1 MNHRRT
7 LFSFALVVFASIAA
21 QSSAYAAHDL
31 TPDLRSEVDV
41 LKAFARS
48 ENTTPENA
56 LARVEVLWRWA
67 NAIALQ
73 REHLPINLSLFVRS
87 VMMADS
93 PRALNPMVLSSIDRY
108 IYELGLRDDHPGA
121 VGEVR
126 VDAPDVIPARSYQT
140 ITVTYSVGSVPMVEG
155 GRIMLARQFMSDGAP
170 LQRNDPSADGYVSIE
185 SSNSSA
191 QWEQET
197 VPWYGAHGGFRAPIP
212 VWTYRLSG
220 TTLEEG
226 DSISLTYGDTSG
238 GARGMEIQ
246 TFSNDATP
254 LPIYVDLENSEHFL
268 SLPLPTFRVVGTDM
282 VAVHGIAPSIV
293 APGES
298 FQLRVRPE
306 DYYFNLATGPVP
318 AIEVLLNGESYRQI
332 PAGASSLSKLDVSLD
347 QPGVYQFSFASED
360 GRVLGRS
367 NPVWVR
373 ENPPYRIYWGE
384 THGHSGFAE
393 GQGTVDGYFE
403 FGRDEAGLDFL
414 TLSEHDLWLDDH
426 EWNVINDATNKFSV
440 ENEFIVFPGYEWSAP
455 RARGGHHN
463 VFFRRPGRKR
473 VSTHRAPEL
482 SQLYQQLRAEND
494 LEDVLIIPH
503 AHQLADWRLTD
514 VDAEQLIE
522 IMSSHGTFEW
532 FGQRYLQQ
540 GHRVGFVGASD
551 DHLGHP
557 GYSPGRGYGARRS
570 NIGQFGGLAAATAP
584 EKTTDAIFDAL
595 RARSAYATSHSQRII
610 LDTTFNGERMGR
622 QLPYKDAVV
631 IEGRVIGTNSIDTI
645 DIISNGEVVWS
656 KNVAKKGLSKRVSA
670 HLSFWSESTSYIRDT
685 PRGFR
690 IWEGSVEVKGGTL
703 EGFTTVEKLNRSVDF
718 VRISEDDSNRIDF
731 SVATR
736 GVVNNIVL
744 EISGATPN
752 TVVEVTLDET
762 TEGGRAPVQVRNV
775 DTFPAS
781 KNSFTLQDAVRENAV
796 KMFQTDRFTDEVAL
810 RIVDYDSSIDHSFR
824 FKATEPPTR
833 GDYYYVRVRQLDGA
847 MAWSSPV
854 WIGGE
859 PSR

>member
-7 LFSFALVVFASIAA
+7 LFSFALVIVASIAA
-21 QSSAYAAHDL
+21 QTSAYAAHDL
-31 TPDLRSEVDV
+31 TPDLRSDVDA
-41 LKAFARS
+41 LKESARS
-48 ENTTPENA
+48 GKTTPENA
-56 LARVEVLWRWA
+56 SARVEVLWRWA

-73 REHLPINLSLFVRS
+73 RKHLPINLSLFVRS

-93 PRALNPMVLSSIDRY
+93 PRALNSSVLNSIDRY
-108 IYELGLRDDHPGA
+108 IYELSLRDDHPGA

-140 ITVTYSVGSVPMVEG
+140 ITVTYTVGSVPMVEG
-155 GRIMLARQFMSDGAP
+155 GQIMLARQFMMDGAP
-170 LQRNDPSADGYVSIE
+170 LQRNDPSADGYVSIQ
-185 SSNSSA
+185 STNPSA
-191 QWEQET
+191 KWEQET

-220 TTLEEG
+220 ATLKEG
-226 DSISLTYGDTSG
+226 DSITLTYGDTSG

-246 TFSNDATP
+246 TFSNDAAP

-268 SLPLPTFRVVGTDM
+268 SLPLPTFRVVGADM

-293 APGES
+293 APSES

-306 DYYFNLATGPVP
+306 DYYFNLAIGQVP
-318 AIEVLLNGESYRQI
+318 ALNVMLNGQSYRQI
-332 PAGASSLSKLDVSLD
+332 PAGKSSLSKLEVSLD

-360 GRVLGRS
+360 GRLLGRS

-403 FGRDEAGLDFL
+403 FGCDEAGLDFL
-414 TLSEHDLWLDDH
+414 TLSEHDLWLDDY
-426 EWNVINDATNKFSV
+426 EWNAINDATNKFSV

-455 RARGGHHN
+455 RANGGHHN
-463 VFFRRPGRKR
+463 VFFRRPGHDR
-473 VSTHRAPEL
+473 VSTHTAPKQ
-482 SQLYQQLRAEND
+482 SMLYQQLREEND
-494 LEDVLIIPH
+494 LQDVLIIPH

-514 VDAEQLIE
+514 VDTERLIE

-532 FGQRYLQQ
+532 FGQRYLEQ

-557 GYSPGRGYGARRS
+557 GYSPGRGYGGRRS
-570 NIGQFGGLAAATAP
+570 NIGQFGGLAAAIAP

-610 LDTTFNGERMGR
+610 LDATFNGERMGQ
-622 QLPYKDAVV
+622 QLPYEDSVI
-631 IEGRVIGTNSIDTI
+631 IEGHVIGTNSIDTI
-645 DIISNGEVVWS
+645 DVISNGDVVWS
-656 KNVAKKGLSKRVSA
+656 KSVANKELSEQVSA
-670 HLSFWSESTSYIRDT
+670 ELSFWSESTSYIRDT
-685 PRGFR
+685 PRGYR
-690 IWEGSVEVKGGTL
+690 IWEGSIKVTGGTL
-703 EGFTTVEKLNRSVDF
+703 EGFTTAEKLNRLVDF
-718 VRISEDDSNRIDF
+718 VRMNDDDSNRIDF
-731 SVATR
+731 SIATR
-736 GVVNNIVL
+736 GIINNIVL
-744 EISGATPN
+744 KISDATPE
-752 TVVEVTLDET
+752 TKIDIKLDET
-762 TEGGRAPVQVRNV
+762 TEGGRAPVQIREV

-781 KNSFTLQDAVRENAV
+781 ETSFTLQGASRRDAVKSFR
-796 KMFQTDRFTDEVAL
+796 TGLFTDEMTLTLIDNDA
-810 RIVDYDSSIDHSFR
+810 SIDHTFR
-824 FKATEPPTR
+824 FEATTPPMR